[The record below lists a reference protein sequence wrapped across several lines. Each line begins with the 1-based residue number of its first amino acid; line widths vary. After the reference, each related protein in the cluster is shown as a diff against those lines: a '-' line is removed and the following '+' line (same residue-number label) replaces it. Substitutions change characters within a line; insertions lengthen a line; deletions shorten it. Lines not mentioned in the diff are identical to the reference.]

1 MLITKEQIQ
10 MSKTKEEIIAQVGV
24 NTKAIKSIKYKIED
38 INALWHWCKCLEEE
52 VNKLRKEIK
61 DAK

>member
-1 MLITKEQIQ
+1 
-10 MSKTKEEIIAQVGV
+10 MSKTKEQIISQVGV
-24 NTKAIKSIKYKIED
+24 NTKEIKSLKFKIED
-38 INALWHWCKCLEEE
+38 INALWQWCKCLEEE